1 MAYQKI
7 LVAVDLGATTDRL
20 LTAAAGLMAD
30 SGSELHILHVVE
42 PINMSYGADIPI
54 DLSAIQDE
62 IYDQASEQL
71 TQYCE
76 TYHVPEPQRHL
87 AVGHPEAEIASAAK
101 RLHVDVIAVGRHAR
115 YGLALLLGST
125 TDGVLH
131 HAGCDV
137 LAVHVDQ
144 PIEPS

>member
-7 LVAVDLGATTDRL
+7 LVAVDLGATTERL
-20 LTAAAGLMAD
+20 LSAAAGLMAN
-30 SGSELHILHVVE
+30 SGSELHVLHVVE
-42 PINMSYGADIPI
+42 PINISYGADIPM

-71 TQYCE
+71 TQYCA
-76 TYHVPEPQRHL
+76 TYSIPEAQRHL
-87 AVGHPEAEIASAAK
+87 TVGHPEAEIASAAK
-101 RLHVDVIAVGRHAR
+101 RLQVDVIAVGRHAR

-125 TDGVLH
+125 TDGVMH

-137 LAVHVDQ
+137 LAVHVDE
-144 PIEPS
+144 PIDP

>member
-7 LVAVDLGATTDRL
+7 LVAVDLGGTTDRL
-20 LTAAAGLMAD
+20 MSAAVGLMAD
-30 SGSELHILHVVE
+30 SGAELHVLHVVE
-42 PINMSYGADIPI
+42 PINMSYGADIPM

-76 TYHVPEPQRHL
+76 TYRVPEPQRHL